1 MKVTGIEIAVLA
13 IVHPATLTTEQMR
26 MGSSTVSPPP
36 SPPVLPEP
44 FSSPS
49 PTGMPQGD
57 VPPSPPP
64 SPGGTV
70 SMHKRRSFS
79 SSAPSQ
85 TRLATEPRTFSYASL
100 NEGLLKASLTYN
112 WKEKNWAIVRKILLG
127 WTLSFMLFGAMC
139 FTIFLYGCQLFEPY
153 IYEGEGGGESGR
165 RLTQKRV
172 RQGDYNDE
180 DQGEE
185 DGGAGVRTITL
196 VRQAGNPEELIFA
209 WLLSCFQRFVLFEP
223 TLILANKGIP
233 MLFASAYCATCCGE
247 TIVESLSLLFVI
259 LTELAK
265 SMRS

>member
-1 MKVTGIEIAVLA
+1 MVRLQV
-13 IVHPATLTTEQMR
+13 
-26 MGSSTVSPPP
+26 
-36 SPPVLPEP
+36 
-44 FSSPS
+44 
-49 PTGMPQGD
+49 

-64 SPGGTV
+64 SPPRTV
-70 SMHKRRSFS
+70 SMHRRPTVS

-100 NEGLLKASLTYN
+100 SEGLLKASLTYN
-112 WKEKNWAIVRKILLG
+112 WKMKNWANVRKILLG
-127 WTLSFMLFGAMC
+127 WSLSFTLFGAMC

-165 RLTQKRV
+165 RLTQKRI
-172 RQGDYNDE
+172 RAGDESSEDNNQ
-180 DQGEE
+180 DQGE
-185 DGGAGVRTITL
+185 DGGAGGRTITL
-196 VRQAGNPEELIFA
+196 VRQAGNADALIFA

-223 TLILANKGIP
+223 TLILANKGLP

-247 TIVESLSLLFVI
+247 AIVESLSLLFLI